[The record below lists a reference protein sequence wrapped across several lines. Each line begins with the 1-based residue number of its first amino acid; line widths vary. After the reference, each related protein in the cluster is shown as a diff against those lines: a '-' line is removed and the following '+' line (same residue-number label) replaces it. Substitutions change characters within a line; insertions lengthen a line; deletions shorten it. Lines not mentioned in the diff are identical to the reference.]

1 MQCRVQLSSC
11 PDLIARFPVYLNI
24 LKYLSAFPPIWL
36 TAYAGLGYTMPNLPL
51 IITAFAAIN
60 SVYSFLVRF
69 PDELVSAYALQTQC
83 PDERS
88 NGLRPVLP
96 LYVVVQSL
104 R

>member
-36 TAYAGLGYTMPNLPL
+36 TAYASLGYTMPNLPL

-60 SVYSFLVRF
+60 SIYSFLVR
-69 PDELVSAYALQTQC
+69 
-83 PDERS
+83 
-88 NGLRPVLP
+88 PVC
-96 LYVVVQSL
+96 
-104 R
+104 